1 MIFSESSQKMDVYK
15 TKLPPKRKEK
25 KKKKETQENT

>member
-1 MIFSESSQKMDVYK
+1 MIFSESSQKVDVYK